1 METRPVGSK
10 YWQCSRCGMRFASRE
25 IAQTHVC
32 ARAGGASIVEVEGV
46 LEAED
51 KIPVSKTK
59 L

>member
-1 METRPVGSK
+1 
-10 YWQCSRCGMRFASRE
+10 MRFASRE